1 MVGLTFFLAR
11 SLGAVEQGLFFSIK
25 ATFDLLVTCFVFGFP
40 QSCILEINY
49 RKASRNSL
57 YRRTI
62 CYSLFVLVILSIVLF
77 SWKPAF
83 VRTFGEMLLISF
95 GVSFTVA
102 AFLVRAIYI
111 TVDDGP
117 RYSLMTTAPTLFLA
131 LTCLLFVAIFNNV
144 SRHVSLIFFLS
155 ALGYAWVTYLLAR
168 PQRTFLLEGN
178 KPSSRKLLTLGL
190 DAFLLSLSAIGQIF
204 LTYEY
209 LKVYA
214 DQTALGFFSVGIVF
228 SNILAF
234 PLQAISPML
243 LNRWSVRSQGLSRAG
258 FRLPLKLWSAVAALI
273 GGMFLVMI
281 VLPNAIWIILGAE
294 YRPAILMI
302 QIMVAYTAVTV
313 IQRIASLRLT
323 ALGQIRYGAVV
334 SICKLAFVALGLYTL
349 SHQTGL
355 QGRAG
360 EAACVLWLI
369 AELMAAVVTVRKC
382 SSDLIGK

>member
-1 MVGLTFFLAR
+1 MAGLTFFLAR
-11 SLGAVEQGLFFSIK
+11 GLGALEQGLFFSIK
-25 ATFDLLVTCFVFGFP
+25 AAFDLLVTCFVFGFP
-40 QSCILEINY
+40 QSSILEINY

-57 YRRTI
+57 YRHTI
-62 CYSLFVLVILSIVLF
+62 FYSLLVLVILSALLF

-83 VRTFGEMLLISF
+83 VRSFGDVLLISF

-131 LTCLLFVAIFNNV
+131 LTCLLFVVIFNNV
-144 SRHVSLIFFLS
+144 SRHVSLIFFFS
-155 ALGYAWVTYLLAR
+155 ALGTAWVTYLLAR
-168 PQRTFLLEGN
+168 PKSSFHLQGN
-178 KPSSRKLLTLGL
+178 KPSSRKLLTMGL
-190 DAFLLSLSAIGQIF
+190 DAFMLSLSAIGQIF
-204 LTYEY
+204 ITYQY

-214 DQTALGFFSVGIVF
+214 DQTDIGFFSVALAI

-243 LNRWSVRSQGLSRAG
+243 LNRWSLVNRGLNRVG
-258 FRLPLKLWSAVAALI
+258 FRLPIKLWTLFAAFI
-273 GGMFLVMI
+273 GGMFLVVI

-302 QIMVAYTAVTV
+302 QIMVAYTAATV
-313 IQRIASLRLT
+313 IQRIANLRLT
-323 ALGQIRYGAVV
+323 ALGQIRFGAVL
-334 SICKLAFVALGLYTL
+334 SIFKLAFVALGLYML
-349 SHQTGL
+349 SHQTSVL
-355 QGRAG
+355 QGQAG

-369 AELMAAVVTVRKC
+369 AELMAAVATVRKMR
-382 SSDLIGK
+382 L